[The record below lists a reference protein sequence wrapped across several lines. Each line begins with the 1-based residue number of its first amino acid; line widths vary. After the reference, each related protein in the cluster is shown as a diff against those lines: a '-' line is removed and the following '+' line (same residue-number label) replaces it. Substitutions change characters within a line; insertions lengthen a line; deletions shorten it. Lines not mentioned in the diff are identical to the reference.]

1 VSKRSISSS
10 VHSWSE
16 KHDAPRN
23 VEKGVVQPGKHR
35 KKRVQ
40 PIENGSLNN
49 KNKKRA
55 WTNESLYL
63 DHQKIKIRST
73 KIADSTSKTRDLNN
87 TSIEKS
93 RIVKGEMGKIMRLHQ
108 ETEGLNS
115 QT

>member
-1 VSKRSISSS
+1 LKKA
-10 VHSWSE
+10 WFNPANTE
-16 KHDAPRN
+16 
-23 VEKGVVQPGKHR
+23 